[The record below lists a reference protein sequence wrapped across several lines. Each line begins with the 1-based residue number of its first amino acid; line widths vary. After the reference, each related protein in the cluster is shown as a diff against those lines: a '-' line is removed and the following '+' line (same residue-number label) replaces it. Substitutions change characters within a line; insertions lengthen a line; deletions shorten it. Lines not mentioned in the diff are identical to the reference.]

1 MWQWVYR
8 VTQEY
13 LEELRNLKDWEGG
26 EEEQHQLTGI
36 MSQIQVAI
44 QATGATLEEGP
55 VLLTCPGRWQ
65 RGWWGVVGLS

>member
-1 MWQWVYR
+1 MYR

-13 LEELRNLKDWEGG
+13 LEELRNLEDCEGW

-44 QATGATLEEGP
+44 QATGATLKEGP
-55 VLLTCPGRWQ
+55 ALLTCPGWWQ